1 MRVRGRGC
9 DNRLRWV
16 GRRWMRLRNRTFP
29 NARVGDRVD
38 IVRATT
44 PFIELFCPAVR
55 KGRDGRRRRR
65 GGAASGNIPLRHV
78 AFGIAVIPI
87 GNRDCMRKPID
98 VRLKVEQCWCWGLR
112 VHATVGHLLLHPTTG
127 QWRDIAGWLWCIVSS
142 GASRKHLWFVGI
154 NRRRLSLTGLRYLAA
169 NATFG

>member
-1 MRVRGRGC
+1 
-9 DNRLRWV
+9 
-16 GRRWMRLRNRTFP
+16 MRLRNRTFP

-44 PFIELFCPAVR
+44 PIELFCPAGRKGRDGRRRRRGGRR

-87 GNRDCMRKPID
+87 GNRDCMRKTID
-98 VRLKVEQCWCWGLR
+98 VRLKVEQ
-112 VHATVGHLLLHPTTG
+112 
-127 QWRDIAGWLWCIVSS
+127 
-142 GASRKHLWFVGI
+142 
-154 NRRRLSLTGLRYLAA
+154 
-169 NATFG
+169 